1 MFRNFLFLVLWT
13 LILSGPVCF
22 SNEHLATRAE
32 VAERR
37 ITSQPKD
44 WNAWSDLVEAR
55 LAMGDLLRAGA
66 ALEKWRN
73 QKPSV
78 TGKFPVID
86 FLEGRLAQEQRQLD
100 AAVSCWMRALEKGAD
115 KTALLPK
122 IANLRMQQE
131 RWTEAVDALSE
142 VLRVLPLKG
151 ASKKPVER
159 ELGIRVECLM
169 MRAGCRVRMK
179 NWLLAREHVYEAN
192 ELNPGSAAVKRWF
205 PLFESSDAW
214 LGELERLDRAVADAS
229 TEEDRVN
236 RLLERCLFFV
246 GKSLVIPAFEDAVQ
260 AHKLAPGLLR
270 ARFWK
275 GMCAHLAKK
284 AEQVG
289 RVQALDAL
297 KDPDQQAESLMH
309 LQQPY
314 FASVVTESS
323 DGSIARASALRA
335 LGEMVPARRAA
346 QRAVEKHPDSPR
358 ALLVWAEFEFENGN
372 LEQTLALTSRILAM
386 PDATFHAAAT
396 RLQTQA
402 AASRG
407 TR

>member
-1 MFRNFLFLVLWT
+1 
-13 LILSGPVCF
+13 
-22 SNEHLATRAE
+22 
-32 VAERR
+32 
-37 ITSQPKD
+37 
-44 WNAWSDLVEAR
+44 
-55 LAMGDLLRAGA
+55 
-66 ALEKWRN
+66 
-73 QKPSV
+73 
-78 TGKFPVID
+78 
-86 FLEGRLAQEQRQLD
+86 
-100 AAVSCWMRALEKGAD
+100 
-115 KTALLPK
+115 
-122 IANLRMQQE
+122 
-131 RWTEAVDALSE
+131 
-142 VLRVLPLKG
+142 
-151 ASKKPVER
+151 
-159 ELGIRVECLM
+159 
-169 MRAGCRVRMK
+169 
-179 NWLLAREHVYEAN
+179 
-192 ELNPGSAAVKRWF
+192 
-205 PLFESSDAW
+205 
-214 LGELERLDRAVADAS
+214 
-229 TEEDRVN
+229 
-236 RLLERCLFFV
+236 
-246 GKSLVIPAFEDAVQ
+246 
-260 AHKLAPGLLR
+260 
-270 ARFWK
+270 
-275 GMCAHLAKK
+275 MCAHLAKK
-284 AEQVG
+284 TGEVAPVALPEREGDALKYRQWIFEAEQVG

>member
-1 MFRNFLFLVLWT
+1 
-13 LILSGPVCF
+13 
-22 SNEHLATRAE
+22 
-32 VAERR
+32 
-37 ITSQPKD
+37 
-44 WNAWSDLVEAR
+44 
-55 LAMGDLLRAGA
+55 
-66 ALEKWRN
+66 
-73 QKPSV
+73 
-78 TGKFPVID
+78 
-86 FLEGRLAQEQRQLD
+86 
-100 AAVSCWMRALEKGAD
+100 MR
-115 KTALLPK
+115 
-122 IANLRMQQE
+122 
-131 RWTEAVDALSE
+131 
-142 VLRVLPLKG
+142 
-151 ASKKPVER
+151 
-159 ELGIRVECLM
+159 
-169 MRAGCRVRMK
+169 
-179 NWLLAREHVYEAN
+179 NWLLAREDVYEAN

-284 AEQVG
+284 TGEVAPVALPEREGDALKYRQWIFEAEQVG